1 MTLTEALRYPNSRK
15 VLLASIT
22 AGKRLVGWT
31 NDGTYTNTWRVQ
43 LGGLRVASV
52 TENAT
57 ALTSKVSATA
67 CNSADGS
74 YYWDETAD
82 RLYVNPTASNANSS
96 VIVAIVQLGV
106 GTFGKTPR
114 GISADQ
120 VYWSRLLGV
129 PDLSLRVPERFGAV
143 GQVGGGTL
151 VVANGDAWAER
162 LGELD
167 WDAGRVSLKL
177 GVDTF

>member
-1 MTLTEALRYPNSRK
+1 MTLAQALAYPNSRK
-15 VLLASIT
+15 VLLAAIT

-43 LGGLRVASV
+43 LGGLRVTAVS
-52 TENAT
+52 ENGT
-57 ALTSKVSATA
+57 ALTARASAA
-67 CNSADGS
+67 LCNTNDGS
-74 YYWDETAD
+74 WFWDETAD
-82 RLYVNPTASNANSS
+82 RLYVNPTASNANAS
-96 VIVAIVQLGV
+96 VIVATVGVGV

-114 GISADQ
+114 GIGADQ
-120 VYWSRLLGV
+120 VYWGRLLGV
-129 PDLSLRVPERFGAV
+129 PELSLRIPDRFGEV

-151 VVANGDAWAER
+151 TVANGDGWAER

-167 WDAGRVSLKL
+167 WDAGQVSLKL